1 MDHLCAEQ
9 YFLDLIIIRILNAGL
24 LLLVMKYFYIVE
36 LMFLLQ
42 QAQQNEAEKHQQ
54 ILLNQIDSGSRKGD
68 GEAQQTLR

>member
-1 MDHLCAEQ
+1 
-9 YFLDLIIIRILNAGL
+9 
-24 LLLVMKYFYIVE
+24 MKYFYIVE